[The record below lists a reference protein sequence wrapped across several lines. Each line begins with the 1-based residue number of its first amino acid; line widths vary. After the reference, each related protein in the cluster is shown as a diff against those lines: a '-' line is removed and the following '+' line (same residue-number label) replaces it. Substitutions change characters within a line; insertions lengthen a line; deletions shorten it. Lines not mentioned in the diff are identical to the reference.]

1 METTR
6 PVPKCSPARPWDM
19 EAILVVADAG
29 LALEPMLGLCR
40 RLGFAIAHH
49 PNDPTAV
56 QVSLALPPPCDSR
69 ERGT

>member
-1 METTR
+1 
-6 PVPKCSPARPWDM
+6 M